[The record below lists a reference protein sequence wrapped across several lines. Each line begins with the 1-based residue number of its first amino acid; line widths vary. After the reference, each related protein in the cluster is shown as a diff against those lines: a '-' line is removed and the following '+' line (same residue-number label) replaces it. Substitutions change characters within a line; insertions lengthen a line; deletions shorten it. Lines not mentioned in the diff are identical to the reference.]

1 MEERSSMGFR
11 LGVLTAVVVACSLLG
26 DSFLYIG
33 LPLQFKTLEL
43 SLVSVGILLSVNR
56 FVRFFSNT
64 WAGYIYRRY
73 GIKLPLVAAICVGTM
88 ATLSYSLTSGF
99 LPFLLARI
107 IWGVAWSFLRL
118 PGYLFVAATSSERR
132 GKMMGLYQSI
142 SVIGSLCGTLVGGLL
157 LDLWGFRST
166 VLFLTCGSA
175 IGIPVALSL
184 KDAERLP
191 LSEPRISAPIDLK
204 LIFGGF
210 KMLGVGL
217 GTTMNNLLLGSV
229 LTSTLAL
236 YLLELVG
243 EGVSVLGVTLGIATL
258 SGFLV
263 ATQRMSRIAAGSLLG
278 WMSDILGRQRTVAIL
293 LTGGIASMA
302 ILGLSYSISVIVLAV
317 LLAFISSTAL
327 GVVLATEASDLA
339 ADQDEG
345 REYVISSYVNWVD
358 LGSAMGPLI
367 AYVLRLGITFRTI
380 YLGASIIL
388 LAVAI
393 FHHYAPQ
400 MVKDREK
407 LALAR
412 IFSVGDSA
420 HSE

>member
-1 MEERSSMGFR
+1 MRQPSSRGSWP
-11 LGVLTAVVVACSLLG
+11 GVLTAVVVACSLLG

-33 LPLQFKTLEL
+33 LPLQFGTLEL

-73 GIKLPLVAAICVGTM
+73 GIRLPFVTAICVGTM
-88 ATLSYSLTSGF
+88 ATLSYGVVSGF
-99 LPFLLARI
+99 LPFFIARI
-107 IWGVAWSFLRL
+107 VWGVAWSFLRL
-118 PGYLFVAATSSERR
+118 PGYFFVAAASGERR
-132 GKMMGLYQSI
+132 GKTMGLYQSI
-142 SVIGSLCGTLVGGLL
+142 SVIGSLCGTLVGGFL
-157 LDLWGFRST
+157 LDLWGFRSA

-184 KDAERLP
+184 KDTERL
-191 LSEPRISAPIDLK
+191 LRGERRTSAPINLK

-210 KMLGVGL
+210 KMLGTGL

-243 EGVSVLGVTLGIATL
+243 EEGVSILGVTVGIATL

-263 ATQRMSRIAAGSLLG
+263 ATQRMSRIAAGALLG

-293 LTGGIASMA
+293 LTGGVASMA
-302 ILGLSYSISVIVLAV
+302 LLGLSYSISVVVLAV

-339 ADQDEG
+339 AAQDEG
-345 REYVISSYVNWVD
+345 REYVISSYANWVD

-367 AYVLRLGITFRTI
+367 AYVLRLGITFRMI

-400 MVKDREK
+400 MGRD
-407 LALAR
+407 
-412 IFSVGDSA
+412 
-420 HSE
+420 

>member
-1 MEERSSMGFR
+1 MGFR